1 MLVAPFPYFGGKRKV
16 SRLVWEKL
24 GNVNNYVE
32 PFAGSLAVL
41 LGRPEYGTIETVN
54 DINGWITNFWRAVKT
69 DPEAVASICDWPVN
83 ELDLNSRH
91 SWMIDRSPGLV
102 ERLSA
107 DPEYFDSELAG
118 WWVWGQ
124 CAWIGDD
131 WANAGRN
138 RKKSTLPA
146 THSKGLNS
154 RPHLGRGSG
163 INAVVMR
170 ENLTKTFRRLSDRL
184 RFTRVC
190 CGDWTRVCS
199 YSALDFH
206 GSTGIFFD
214 PPYSV
219 KDRANC
225 YHHDSRSVAKDVAAW
240 CRDNQDNPKLRI
252 ALCGYEGEH
261 ELPDWECIAWSAGG
275 GYGNKAGNQNRH
287 RERIWFNPHCL
298 QPAELQPS
306 LFAA

>member
-1 MLVAPFPYFGGKRKV
+1 MLTAPFPYFGGKRKI
-16 SRLVWEKL
+16 SQLVWERL

-41 LGRPEYGTIETVN
+41 LGRAEYGTIETVN
-54 DINGWITNFWRAVKT
+54 DINGWITNFWRAVKANP
-69 DPEAVASICDWPVN
+69 DAVVSICDWPVN

-91 SWMIDRSPGLV
+91 SWMIDQFPDLTKKLR
-102 ERLSA
+102 A
-107 DPEYFDSELAG
+107 DPEYFNPELAG

-131 WANAGRN
+131 WACERRN
-138 RKKSTLPA
+138 RKTQNMPSTHA
-146 THSKGLNS
+146 KGLNS

-163 INAVVMR
+163 INAVAMR
-170 ENLTKTFRRLSDRL
+170 DNLIKTFRRLSDRL

-190 CGDWTRVCS
+190 CGDWSRVCN
-199 YSALDFH
+199 YSTLDFH
-206 GSTGIFFD
+206 GLTGVFFD

-219 KDRANC
+219 ADRADC
-225 YHHDSRSVAKDVAAW
+225 YQFDSRKIAKDVAAW
-240 CRDNQDNPKLRI
+240 CLANQNNPKLRI

-287 RERIWFNPHCL
+287 RERIWFSPGCNKVQQL
-298 QPAELQPS
+298 D
-306 LFAA
+306 LFQQTA